1 MSYSD
6 LAEIRLLKSPVVQ
19 RLLLSLQQSLNQ
31 LNEDNFP
38 NPVSADTILA
48 AASATGST
56 ILKDASTPLKK
67 LNFLEWT
74 VPLVLPSQPFTTTST
89 TGADCG
95 GFFVFDPVKFPG
107 GTWYLEAALQT
118 SVASSNATLQL
129 KNGSTVIGSV
139 SSGNTAWTVTRS
151 AALTMPTSQA
161 ALTVTL
167 VSAASTTTAGM
178 WAARLIYV
186 P

>member
-1 MSYSD
+1 MLFDFPQIRNIKSPE
-6 LAEIRLLKSPVVQ
+6 LVRLLVMF
-19 RLLLSLQQSLNQ
+19 QQAGNHLT
-31 LNEDNFP
+31 EENFP
-38 NPVSADTILA
+38 DPVSADNILSA
-48 AASATGST
+48 SSATGST
-56 ILKDASTPLKK
+56 LLKDGSTSLKK
-67 LNFLEWT
+67 LTFLEWPI
-74 VPLVLPSQPFTTTST
+74 PLVLPSQPFTTTST
-89 TGADCG
+89 TGVDCG

-129 KNGSTVIGSV
+129 KNGVTVIGSV

-161 ALTVTL
+161 ALKVTL
-167 VSAASTTTAGM
+167 VSAVSTTTAGM